1 MTAEGAPGSA
11 LAVVAHPDDCEF
23 SCGGTIAKWCAAG
36 CRVTLVVLTDG
47 LLGSHD
53 PELGARELA
62 GRREAEQRHG
72 AETLGIQG
80 LQFWGQSD
88 GHLRATAELVERLVG
103 TVRTLRPE
111 VVLGHDP
118 WRHYQFHPDHI
129 AAGKLVMAALYRAR
143 EPRLAVT
150 FEEAELPAW
159 RPSGA
164 WLFGAQEVNH
174 VEPVEAQLDQK
185 LTAILCHQSQAP
197 TSMGFEPGDDDGERG
212 FVEKFRARAAAAGF
226 PAGFTAGEEF
236 HVIEL

>member
-1 MTAEGAPGSA
+1 M
-11 LAVVAHPDDCEF
+11 AVVAHPDDCEF

-53 PELGARELA
+53 LQIGARELSA
-62 GRREAEQRHG
+62 AREAEQRRG
-72 AETLGIQG
+72 AEALGIEG
-80 LQFWGQSD
+80 LQFWAQAD
-88 GHLRATAELVERLVG
+88 GHLRVTAELVERLVG
-103 TVRTLRPE
+103 TVRARRPE

-129 AAGKLVMAALYRAR
+129 AAGKLVMAALYRSR
-143 EPRLAVT
+143 EPRLSVT
-150 FEEAELPAW
+150 VEGAELPAW
-159 RPSGA
+159 SPSSA

-174 VEPVEAQLDQK
+174 VEGIEAHLDQK

-197 TSMGFEPGDDDGERG
+197 TSMGFEPDDDDGERG
-212 FVEKFRARAAAAGF
+212 FVEKVRARAAAAGF
-226 PAGFTAGEEF
+226 SAGFTAGEEF